1 MDLAKKAKREKIN
14 NSFPFFLKK
23 NDIAILKKNNVFKSF
38 EKNNIIF
45 LKRIKNS
52 LLNIKN
58 TFQMLLNKLIK

>member
-1 MDLAKKAKREKIN
+1 M
-14 NSFPFFLKK
+14 PFFKKIICFSNLK
-23 NDIAILKKNNVFKSF
+23 
-38 EKNNIIF
+38 KNNIIF